1 MNRYRLKLGLCAWMA
16 LWTAAATS
24 NAQTRKAEPGVAAPV
39 TRAMKQKQRSARFLA
54 RRGIGQAL
62 QGSGRNGA
70 NTRYELSR
78 YARSPAELLA
88 EARAQHYALAAGTQG
103 GSGNTNLT
111 APWQPVGP
119 AQVTTA
125 GYGALTG
132 RVSSVAVDPSDP
144 SGNTI
149 YVGTTGGGVWRSANA
164 AGDPASV
171 TFTPLTDTLGAYA
184 ATNVVSLSIGAVSVQ
199 PGATGVVLA
208 GTGDPNDATDSYYG
222 AGILRSA
229 DSGVTWSL
237 ITQSSDVLA
246 GGKQDFTFSGTG
258 LAGFAW
264 EPNTNLVVA
273 AVSQAAEGVEV
284 NAGASL
290 SMMGIYYSQD
300 AGKTWYMATI
310 ADAGNT
316 VQSNQTVFL
325 TRGNAVT
332 SVVWNPV
339 RQMFYAAVRFHGYY
353 QSPDGINWTRIANQP
368 GSGLT
373 TAYCPSNTGSTG
385 SPACPIFRGAL
396 AVQPVTGDMFA
407 LTADLNNLDQGL
419 WQDVCALNG
428 SSCSSATVTFANQVA
443 DAALEAGNGDTTI
456 PQADYDLYLAAVPSG
471 QDTLLF
477 AGTEDIY
484 KCSLANNCAW
494 RNTTHATTCAS
505 AEVAWAQ
512 HAIDTTLGAAG
523 LIYFGNDG
531 GLWRTT
537 DAVNQ
542 QQSECSADDATH
554 YQNLNSGLGSLA
566 EVENIADD
574 AGNAQNMMVSL
585 GALGTAAATAGAG
598 QAWPQVLD
606 GEGNYAAIDPAAATN
621 WYATSEFGVGINRCT
636 EGSGCDIVGFGQPV
650 IASTQVAG
658 DQQEIPAPWILDP
671 QDSANVI
678 VGTCRVW
685 RGPSTGGSGWSTS
698 NLLSGMLDTDQEPY
712 CDGNA
717 EIRSLAASG
726 SATDAPGTAEQIYAG
741 MAGLLDGGA
750 TVPGHIFTASVTT
763 GSGSS
768 TTWTDLFH
776 SPVTNGGAPNGQF
789 NPGGFDISSIYVD
802 PHDPTGQTV
811 YATVQGFSGNG
822 LNVARVYGSTDGGA
836 IWSNLTTNLPNA
848 PANSIVVDPN
858 DANTVYVAT
867 DTGVYVTRNISSCT
881 VPSTS
886 CWSVFGTSLPNAPVI
901 QLAALNE
908 GSTSVLRV
916 ATYGRGVWEIGLVTA
931 GTAMTTAK
939 ATPPTLTFPAQQIGT
954 LSATQTVAIINT
966 GTITLNATQVSI
978 TGDFAETD
986 NCANPVLPGDACT
999 VNVTFTPSQTG
1010 ARTGV
1015 LTVYGNISGGS
1026 AAGQVTVSLNGTG
1039 APGPAIVLSPQ
1050 TLSFPET
1057 LLGKTATA
1065 QDVTISNTGGVTAS
1079 LTSESVTGDF
1089 SITANTCGTSLET
1102 NTGCTLSIAYSPTV
1116 SGNETGSLKIVDS
1129 AGTQTLQLNGMGE
1142 APATD
1147 GLAPLS
1153 LTFAPQAI
1161 GLSGASQQVILT
1173 NNGDQELDQVAIQ
1186 LHGDFSAVN
1195 RCGTS
1200 LAGHSTCAIVVS
1212 FVPTQIGA
1220 ESGMLTVSDI
1230 QRSQTVTLAGTGLP
1244 PPRLSPAPVSV
1255 DFGTYTV
1262 GQTSTVQTV
1271 TLTNSGGVPLSNVT
1285 TNMSGDFAIAPGL
1298 NNCPPTLAVGAQCQV
1313 GMVFSP
1319 TDAGS
1324 RSGSLT
1330 VTATE
1335 LSKPLLVP
1343 LTGTGVPAS
1352 GVSATPSS
1360 LDFGSYALGQTSSVQ
1375 KVTLTNNGGVPLSS
1389 LNATVTGDFSIS
1401 AAGSTCGS
1409 TLAVKA
1415 QCQIGVVFT
1424 PSQGGGRTG
1433 TFTLT
1438 AAELAKPL
1446 LVALSGTGLSTPAI
1460 SAVPGSISFGNYN
1473 VGQTSP
1479 VQTVTLTNSGGV
1491 PLSNVNAG
1499 VTGDFAIP
1507 SGTNTCAQT
1516 LTVGAQCQVGVV
1528 FVPSQSGARAGLL
1541 SVSAAELSSPMLVAL
1556 SGGGEDF
1563 SITVS
1568 GSNTATITSGQT
1580 ATFMLSILPLNGS
1593 TGTVTLACTGAPQ
1606 NSTCTINPT
1615 SVTLTGQN
1623 SATATVTIVT
1633 GQAASSAS
1641 IDRGGPDL
1649 RQLALALAV
1658 VVPIGFLAGKRRR
1671 WRGLMLLGVLVL
1683 FVPGCNLKVTPGGE
1697 TSPTGPTGS
1706 TGSTNPTPS
1715 GAYTVT
1721 VTGTEPGLSHAVALS
1736 LTVE

>member
-1 MNRYRLKLGLCAWMA
+1 MA
-16 LWTAAATS
+16 LWTAAAAS
-24 NAQTRKAEPGVAAPV
+24 NAQAWKAEPGVAAPV
-39 TRAMKQKQRSARFLA
+39 TRAARATRVVDQKQRSARFLA
-54 RRGIGQAL
+54 RRGIGKTL
-62 QGSGRNGA
+62 VSPNR
-70 NTRYELSR
+70 TSSR
-78 YARSPAELLA
+78 YAPPYARSAAEMLA
-88 EARAQHYALAAGTQG
+88 EARAEHHALAAAQV

-119 AQVTTA
+119 AQVTTTA
-125 GYGALTG
+125 YGALTG
-132 RVSSVAVDPSDP
+132 RVSSLAVDPSDP
-144 SGNTI
+144 SGNTV

-164 AGDPASV
+164 AGNPASV

-184 ATNVVSLSIGAVSVQ
+184 ATSIVSLSIGAVSVQ
-199 PGATGVVLA
+199 AGGTGVVLA

-222 AGILRSA
+222 AGLLRSS
-229 DSGVTWSL
+229 DDGVTWSL

-246 GGKQDFTFSGTG
+246 GGKQDFTFSGNG
-258 LAGFAW
+258 FAGFAW
-264 EPNTNLVVA
+264 STANPNLVVA

-300 AGKTWYMATI
+300 AGRTWYMATI

-316 VQSNQTVFL
+316 VQSSQTVFL

-332 SVVWNPV
+332 SIVWNPV
-339 RQMFYAAVRFHGYY
+339 RQMFFAAVRFHGYY
-353 QSPDGINWTRIANQP
+353 QSPDGINWTRMANQP

-373 TAYCPSNTGSTG
+373 TAYCPSNAGSTG

-407 LTADLNNLDQGL
+407 LTTDLNNLDQGL

-428 SSCSSATVTFANQVA
+428 STCSSATVTFANQIA

-456 PQADYDLYLAAVPSG
+456 PQTDYDLYLAAAPSG

-505 AEVAWAQ
+505 AQVAWAQ
-512 HAIDTTLGAAG
+512 HAIDTTFGAAG

-537 DAVNQ
+537 DAVSQ
-542 QQSECSADDATH
+542 QQSECSADDASH
-554 YQNLNSGLGSLA
+554 YQNLNDGLGSLA

-585 GALGTAAATAGAG
+585 GALGTAAATSGVG

-606 GEGNYAAIDPAAATN
+606 GEGNYAVIDPAAATN

-636 EGSGCDIVGFGQPV
+636 EGSGCDIAGFGQPV

-671 QDSANVI
+671 QDTANVI

-685 RGPSTGGSGWSTS
+685 RGPATGGSAWSIS

-726 SATDAPGTAEQIYAG
+726 SASDAPGTAEQIYAG

-750 TVPGHIFTASVTT
+750 TVPGHIFTASVTS

-776 SPVTNGGAPNGQF
+776 SPVTDGSPSNGRSDPSGYDQF

-836 IWSNLTTNLPNA
+836 IWSNLTNNLPNT

-867 DTGVYVTRNISSCT
+867 DTGVYVTRNISSCAVT
-881 VPSTS
+881 STP
-886 CWSVFGTSLPNAPVI
+886 CWSVFGTSLPNAPVV
-901 QLAALNE
+901 QLASLNE
-908 GSTSVLRV
+908 GSTSVLRA

-931 GTAMTTAK
+931 GTAMTTAR
-939 ATPPTLTFPAQQIGT
+939 ATPTSLTFPGQQIGT

-966 GTITLNATQVSI
+966 GAITLNATQVSI
-978 TGDFAETD
+978 SGDFAETD

-1010 ARTGV
+1010 QRTGL

-1026 AAGQVTVSLNGTG
+1026 AAGQVTVSLSGTG
-1039 APGPAIVLSPQ
+1039 APGAAIVLSPQ

-1057 LLGKTATA
+1057 LLGKTTTA

-1079 LTSESVTGDF
+1079 LTSESVTADF
-1089 SITANTCGTSLET
+1089 SITANTCGASLAP
-1102 NTGCTLSIAYSPTV
+1102 NTGCTLSLAYSPAV
-1116 SGNETGSLKIVDS
+1116 SGTETGSLKIVDS
-1129 AGTQTLQLNGMGE
+1129 AGTQTLQLTGMGE

-1161 GLSGASQQVILT
+1161 GLSGATQQVILT
-1173 NNGDQELDQVAIQ
+1173 NNGDQELDQVAIL

-1212 FVPTQIGA
+1212 FVPTQVGA
-1220 ESGMLTVSDI
+1220 ESGTLTLSDI
-1230 QRSQTVTLAGTGLP
+1230 QHSQTVTLAGTGLP

-1298 NNCPPTLAVGAQCQV
+1298 NNCPPTLAVGAQCQI

-1319 TDAGS
+1319 ADSGA

-1352 GVSATPSS
+1352 GVSATPASI
-1360 LDFGSYALGQTSSVQ
+1360 DFGSYALGQTSTVQ
-1375 KVTLTNNGGVPLSS
+1375 KVTLTNNGGVLLSS

-1401 AAGSTCGS
+1401 ATGSTCGS
-1409 TLAVKA
+1409 TLTVKA
-1415 QCQIGVVFT
+1415 QCQIGVVFS
-1424 PSQGGGRTG
+1424 PSQGGQRAG

-1438 AAELAKPL
+1438 AAEVAKPL
-1446 LVALSGTGLSTPAI
+1446 QVALSGTGLASPAI
-1460 SAVPGSISFGNYN
+1460 SATPGSISFGNYN

-1479 VQTVTLTNSGGV
+1479 VQTVTLTNSGGL
-1491 PLSNVNAG
+1491 PLTNVNAG

-1507 SGTNTCAQT
+1507 SGASTCGQT
-1516 LTVGAQCQVGVV
+1516 LAIGAQCQVGVV
-1528 FVPSQSGARAGLL
+1528 FVPTQSGSRAGLL
-1541 SVSAAELSSPMLVAL
+1541 SVSATELNSPTVVAL

-1568 GSNTATITSGQT
+1568 GSNTATITDGQT

-1593 TGTVTLACTGAPQ
+1593 TGTVTLSCTGAPQ
-1606 NSTCTINPT
+1606 NSTCLMNPT

-1641 IDRGGPDL
+1641 IERGAPNL
-1649 RQLALALAV
+1649 KKIALALAL
-1658 VVPIGFLAGKRRR
+1658 VVPMGFLGGKRRR
-1671 WRGLMLLGVLVL
+1671 WRGLVLLGVLVL
-1683 FVPGCNLKVTPGGE
+1683 LVPGCNLKVTPGGQ
-1697 TSPTGPTGS
+1697 TSPTGPTGP
-1706 TGSTNPTPS
+1706 TNPTPS
-1715 GAYTVT
+1715 GAYTLT
-1721 VTGTEPGLSHAVALS
+1721 VTGTEPGLSHAVTLS
-1736 LTVE
+1736 LTIE

>member
-1 MNRYRLKLGLCAWMA
+1 VDGGSA
-16 LWTAAATS
+16 S
-24 NAQTRKAEPGVAAPV
+24 NAQAWKAEPGVAAPV

-54 RRGIGQAL
+54 RRGIGQTL
-62 QGSGRNGA
+62 VSPNR
-70 NTRYELSR
+70 TSSR
-78 YARSPAELLA
+78 YGRSAAEMLA
-88 EARAQHYALAAGTQG
+88 EARTEHHALAAAQG
-103 GSGNTNLT
+103 SSGNTNLT

-119 AQVTTA
+119 AQVTTTT
-125 GYGALTG
+125 YGALTG
-132 RVSSVAVDPSDP
+132 RVSSLAVDPSDP
-144 SGNTI
+144 SGNTV

-164 AGDPASV
+164 AGNSASV
-171 TFTPLTDTLGAYA
+171 AFTPLTDTLSAYA
-184 ATNVVSLSIGAVSVQ
+184 ATSIVSLSIGAVSVQ
-199 PGATGVVLA
+199 PGGTGVVLA

-222 AGILRSA
+222 AGLLRSS
-229 DSGVTWSL
+229 DGGVTWSL

-246 GGKQDFTFSGTG
+246 GGKQDFTFSGNG
-258 LAGFAW
+258 FAGFAW
-264 EPNTNLVVA
+264 STANPNLVVA

-300 AGKTWYMATI
+300 AGQTWYMATI

-339 RQMFYAAVRFHGYY
+339 RQIFFAAVRFHGYY
-353 QSPDGINWTRIANQP
+353 QSPDGINWTRVANQP

-373 TAYCPSNTGSTG
+373 TAYCPSNAGSTG
-385 SPACPIFRGAL
+385 SPAYPIFRGAL
-396 AVQPVTGDMFA
+396 TVQPVTGDMFA
-407 LTADLNNLDQGL
+407 LTIDLNNLDQGL

-428 SSCSSATVTFANQVA
+428 STCSSATVTFANQIA
-443 DAALEAGNGDTTI
+443 DAPLEAGNGDTTI

-505 AEVAWAQ
+505 AQVAWAQ

-537 DAVNQ
+537 DSVSQ
-542 QQSECSADDATH
+542 QQSECSADDAAH
-554 YQNLNSGLGSLA
+554 YQNLNDGLGSLA
-566 EVENIADD
+566 GVENIADD

-585 GALGTAAATAGAG
+585 GALGTASATSGAG

-606 GEGNYAAIDPAAATN
+606 GEGNYAAIDPATAAN

-636 EGSGCDIVGFGQPV
+636 EGSGCDIAGFGQPV

-671 QDSANVI
+671 QDTANVI

-685 RGPSTGGSGWSTS
+685 RGPTMGGSAWSTS

-726 SATDAPGTAEQIYAG
+726 SATDVPGTAEQIYAG

-750 TVPGHIFTASVTT
+750 TVPGHIFTASVTS
-763 GSGSS
+763 GSGST

-848 PANSIVVDPN
+848 PANSIIVDPN
-858 DANTVYVAT
+858 NANTVYVAT

-881 VPSTS
+881 VPSTP

-901 QLAALNE
+901 QLAAFNE
-908 GSTSVLRV
+908 GSTSVLRA

-931 GTAMTTAK
+931 GTAMTTAR
-939 ATPPTLTFPAQQIGT
+939 ATPASLTFPGQGIGT

-966 GTITLNATQVSI
+966 GTITLNMTQVSI

-986 NCANPVLPGDACT
+986 NCGNPVLPGDACT

-1010 ARTGV
+1010 QRTGV
-1015 LTVYGNISGGS
+1015 LRVYGNISGGS
-1026 AAGQVTVSLNGTG
+1026 AAGQVTVSLSGTG
-1039 APGPAIVLSPQ
+1039 APGATIVLSPQ

-1057 LLGKTATA
+1057 LLGKTAPA

-1089 SITANTCGTSLET
+1089 SITANTCGASLAP

-1116 SGNETGSLKIVDS
+1116 SGSETGSLKIVDS
-1129 AGTQTLQLNGMGE
+1129 AGTQTAQLTGMGE

-1161 GLSGASQQVILT
+1161 GLSGATQQVTLT
-1173 NNGDQELDQVAIQ
+1173 NSGDQELEQVAIQ

-1212 FVPTQIGA
+1212 FVPTQVGA
-1220 ESGMLTVSDI
+1220 ESGTLTVSDI
-1230 QRSQTVTLAGTGLP
+1230 LRSQTVTLAGTGLP
-1244 PPRLSPAPVSV
+1244 PPRLSPTPVSV

-1298 NNCPPTLAVGAQCQV
+1298 NNCPPTLAVGAQCQI
-1313 GMVFSP
+1313 GLVFSP
-1319 TDAGS
+1319 TDSGA

-1343 LTGTGVPAS
+1343 LTGTAVPAS
-1352 GVSATPSS
+1352 GVSATPASI
-1360 LDFGSYALGQTSSVQ
+1360 DFGSYALGQTSSVQ
-1375 KVTLTNNGGVPLSS
+1375 KVTLTNNGGVLLSS

-1415 QCQIGVVFT
+1415 QCQIGVVF
-1424 PSQGGGRTG
+1424 
-1433 TFTLT
+1433 
-1438 AAELAKPL
+1438 
-1446 LVALSGTGLSTPAI
+1446 
-1460 SAVPGSISFGNYN
+1460 
-1473 VGQTSP
+1473 SP
-1479 VQTVTLTNSGGV
+1479 
-1491 PLSNVNAG
+1491 
-1499 VTGDFAIP
+1499 
-1507 SGTNTCAQT
+1507 
-1516 LTVGAQCQVGVV
+1516 
-1528 FVPSQSGARAGLL
+1528 ARAA
-1541 SVSAAELSSPMLVAL
+1541 SARARSP
-1556 SGGGEDF
+1556 
-1563 SITVS
+1563 
-1568 GSNTATITSGQT
+1568 
-1580 ATFMLSILPLNGS
+1580 
-1593 TGTVTLACTGAPQ
+1593 
-1606 NSTCTINPT
+1606 
-1615 SVTLTGQN
+1615 
-1623 SATATVTIVT
+1623 
-1633 GQAASSAS
+1633 
-1641 IDRGGPDL
+1641 
-1649 RQLALALAV
+1649 
-1658 VVPIGFLAGKRRR
+1658 
-1671 WRGLMLLGVLVL
+1671 
-1683 FVPGCNLKVTPGGE
+1683 
-1697 TSPTGPTGS
+1697 
-1706 TGSTNPTPS
+1706 
-1715 GAYTVT
+1715 
-1721 VTGTEPGLSHAVALS
+1721 
-1736 LTVE
+1736 

>member
-1 MNRYRLKLGLCAWMA
+1 M
-16 LWTAAATS
+16 
-24 NAQTRKAEPGVAAPV
+24 
-39 TRAMKQKQRSARFLA
+39 
-54 RRGIGQAL
+54 
-62 QGSGRNGA
+62 
-70 NTRYELSR
+70 
-78 YARSPAELLA
+78 
-88 EARAQHYALAAGTQG
+88 
-103 GSGNTNLT
+103 
-111 APWQPVGP
+111 
-119 AQVTTA
+119 
-125 GYGALTG
+125 
-132 RVSSVAVDPSDP
+132 
-144 SGNTI
+144 
-149 YVGTTGGGVWRSANA
+149 
-164 AGDPASV
+164 
-171 TFTPLTDTLGAYA
+171 
-184 ATNVVSLSIGAVSVQ
+184 
-199 PGATGVVLA
+199 VLA

-222 AGILRSA
+222 AGLLRSS
-229 DSGVTWSL
+229 DGGVTWSL

-246 GGKQDFTFSGTG
+246 GGKQDFTFSGNG
-258 LAGFAW
+258 FAGFAW
-264 EPNTNLVVA
+264 STANPNVVVA

-284 NAGASL
+284 NSGASL

-300 AGKTWYMATI
+300 AGQTWYMATI

-339 RQMFYAAVRFHGYY
+339 RQMFFAAVRFHGYY
-353 QSPDGINWTRIANQP
+353 QSPDGINWTRMANQP

-373 TAYCPSNTGSTG
+373 TAYCPSNAGSTG

-396 AVQPVTGDMFA
+396 AVQPVTGDTFA
-407 LTADLNNLDQGL
+407 LTTDLNNLDQGL

-428 SSCSSATVTFANQVA
+428 STCSSATVTFSSQIA

-456 PQADYDLYLAAVPSG
+456 PQADYDLYLAAVSSG

-505 AEVAWAQ
+505 AQVAWAQ
-512 HAIDTTLGAAG
+512 HAIDSTFGAAG
-523 LIYFGNDG
+523 LIYFGNDA
-531 GLWRTT
+531 GLWRTM

-542 QQSECSADDATH
+542 QQSECSADDANH
-554 YQNLNSGLGSLA
+554 YQNLNGGLGSLA

-585 GALGTAAATAGAG
+585 GALGTAAATAGVG
-598 QAWPQVLD
+598 TAWPQVLD

-621 WYATSEFGVGINRCT
+621 WYATSEFGVGVNRCT
-636 EGSGCDIVGFGQPV
+636 EGSGCDIAGFGQPV

-658 DQQEIPAPWILDP
+658 DQQEIPASWILDP
-671 QDSANVI
+671 QDAANVI

-685 RGPSTGGSGWSTS
+685 RGPATGGSAWSTG

-726 SATDAPGTAEQIYAG
+726 SATDTPGTAEQIYAG

-750 TVPGHIFTASVTT
+750 TVPGHIFTASVTS

-776 SPVTNGGAPNGQF
+776 SPVADSSPSNGRSNPSGYDQF
-789 NPGGFDISSIYVD
+789 NPGGFDISSIFVD

-822 LNVARVYGSTDGGA
+822 LNVARLYGSTDGGA
-836 IWSNLTTNLPNA
+836 IWSNLTNNLPNA

-867 DTGVYVTRNISSCT
+867 DTGVYVTRNISSCAVT
-881 VPSTS
+881 STP

-908 GSTSVLRV
+908 GSTSVLRA

-931 GTAMTTAK
+931 GTARTTAK
-939 ATPPTLTFPAQQIGT
+939 AAPTSLTFPSQQVGA
-954 LSATQTVAIINT
+954 LSATQAVAIINT

-1010 ARTGV
+1010 QRSGV

-1026 AAGQVTVSLNGTG
+1026 AAGQVTVSLSGTG
-1039 APGPAIVLSPQ
+1039 APGAAIVLSPQ

-1065 QDVTISNTGGVTAS
+1065 QDVIISNTGGVTAS

-1089 SITANTCGTSLET
+1089 SITANTCGASLAP
-1102 NTGCTLSIAYSPTV
+1102 NTGCTLSVAYSPTV

-1129 AGTQTLQLNGMGE
+1129 AGTQTLQLTGVGE

-1161 GLSGASQQVILT
+1161 GLSGATQQVTLT
-1173 NNGDQELDQVAIQ
+1173 NNGDQSLDQVAIQ

-1212 FVPTQIGA
+1212 FVPTQVGA
-1220 ESGMLTVSDI
+1220 ESGTLTVSDI
-1230 QRSQTVTLAGTGLP
+1230 QRSRTVTLAGTGLP
-1244 PPRLSPAPVSV
+1244 PPRLSPAPASV

-1271 TLTNSGGVPLSNVT
+1271 TLTNSGGVPLSDVT

-1298 NNCPPTLAVGAQCQV
+1298 NNCPPTLAVGVQCQIA
-1313 GMVFSP
+1313 MVFSP
-1319 TDAGS
+1319 TDPGS

-1343 LTGTGVPAS
+1343 LAGTGVPAS
-1352 GVSATPSS
+1352 GVSATPASI
-1360 LDFGSYALGQTSSVQ
+1360 DFGSYALGQTSTVQ
-1375 KVTLTNNGGVPLSS
+1375 KVTLTNNGGVLLSS

-1415 QCQIGVVFT
+1415 QCQVGVVFS
-1424 PSQGGGRTG
+1424 PSQGGQRTG

-1438 AAELAKPL
+1438 AAELARPL
-1446 LVALSGTGLSTPAI
+1446 QVALSGTGLASPAI
-1460 SAVPGSISFGNYN
+1460 SATPGSISFGNYN

-1491 PLSNVNAG
+1491 TLTNVNAG

-1507 SGTNTCAQT
+1507 SGASTCGQT
-1516 LTVGAQCQVGVV
+1516 LAIGAQCQVGVV
-1528 FVPSQSGARAGLL
+1528 FAPTQSGSRAGLL
-1541 SVSAAELSSPMLVAL
+1541 SVSATELNSPTLVAL

-1568 GSNTATITSGQT
+1568 GSNTATITDGQR

-1593 TGTVTLACTGAPQ
+1593 TGTVTLSCTGAPQ
-1606 NSTCTINPT
+1606 NSTCSMNPT

-1641 IDRGGPDL
+1641 IKRGAPNL
-1649 RQLALALAV
+1649 KQIALALAV
-1658 VVPIGFLAGKRRR
+1658 VVPMGFLAGKRRR
-1671 WRGLMLLGVLVL
+1671 WRGWMLLGVLTL
-1683 FVPGCNLKVTPGGE
+1683 FVPGCNLKVTPGGQ
-1697 TSPTGPTGS
+1697 TSPTNPTGPTGP
-1706 TGSTNPTPS
+1706 TNPTPS
-1715 GAYTVT
+1715 GAYTLT
-1721 VTGTEPGLSHAVALS
+1721 VTGTEPGLSHAVTLS

>member
-1 MNRYRLKLGLCAWMA
+1 MGLGSFHDGQGMARREPVSTEARALCVDGAVDGGSA
-16 LWTAAATS
+16 S
-24 NAQTRKAEPGVAAPV
+24 NAQAWKAEPGVAAPV

-54 RRGIGQAL
+54 RRGIGQTL
-62 QGSGRNGA
+62 VSPNR
-70 NTRYELSR
+70 TSSR
-78 YARSPAELLA
+78 YGRSAAEMLA
-88 EARAQHYALAAGTQG
+88 EARTEHHALAAAQG
-103 GSGNTNLT
+103 SSGNTNLT

-119 AQVTTA
+119 AQVTTTT
-125 GYGALTG
+125 YGALTG
-132 RVSSVAVDPSDP
+132 RVSSLAVDPSDP
-144 SGNTI
+144 SGNTV

-164 AGDPASV
+164 AGNSASV
-171 TFTPLTDTLGAYA
+171 AFTPLTDTLSAYA
-184 ATNVVSLSIGAVSVQ
+184 ATSIVSLSIGAVSVQ
-199 PGATGVVLA
+199 PGGTGVVLA

-222 AGILRSA
+222 AGLLRSS
-229 DSGVTWSL
+229 DGGVTWSL

-246 GGKQDFTFSGTG
+246 GGKQDFTFSGNG
-258 LAGFAW
+258 FAGFAW
-264 EPNTNLVVA
+264 STANPNLVVA

-300 AGKTWYMATI
+300 AGQTWYMATI

-339 RQMFYAAVRFHGYY
+339 RQIFFAAVRFHGYY
-353 QSPDGINWTRIANQP
+353 QSPDGINWTRVANQP

-373 TAYCPSNTGSTG
+373 TAYCPSNAGSTG
-385 SPACPIFRGAL
+385 SPAYPIFRGAL
-396 AVQPVTGDMFA
+396 TVQPVTGDMFA
-407 LTADLNNLDQGL
+407 LTIDLNNLDQGL

-428 SSCSSATVTFANQVA
+428 STCSSATVTFANQIA
-443 DAALEAGNGDTTI
+443 DAPLEAGNGDTTI

-505 AEVAWAQ
+505 AQVAWAQ

-537 DAVNQ
+537 DSVSQ
-542 QQSECSADDATH
+542 QQSECSADDAAH
-554 YQNLNSGLGSLA
+554 YQNLNDGLGSLA
-566 EVENIADD
+566 GVENIADD

-585 GALGTAAATAGAG
+585 GALGTASATSGAG

-606 GEGNYAAIDPAAATN
+606 GEGNYAAIDPATAAN

-636 EGSGCDIVGFGQPV
+636 EGSGCDIAGFGQPV

-671 QDSANVI
+671 QDTANVI

-685 RGPSTGGSGWSTS
+685 RGPTMGGSAWSTS

-726 SATDAPGTAEQIYAG
+726 SATDVPGTAEQIYAG

-750 TVPGHIFTASVTT
+750 TVPGHIFTASVTS
-763 GSGSS
+763 GSGST

-848 PANSIVVDPN
+848 PANSIIVDPN
-858 DANTVYVAT
+858 NANTVYVAT

-881 VPSTS
+881 VPSTP

-901 QLAALNE
+901 QLAAFNE
-908 GSTSVLRV
+908 GSTSVLRA

-931 GTAMTTAK
+931 GTAMTTAR
-939 ATPPTLTFPAQQIGT
+939 ATPASLTFPGQGIGT

-966 GTITLNATQVSI
+966 GTITLNMTQVSI

-986 NCANPVLPGDACT
+986 NCGNPVLPGDACT

-1010 ARTGV
+1010 QRTGV
-1015 LTVYGNISGGS
+1015 LRVYGNISGGS
-1026 AAGQVTVSLNGTG
+1026 AAGQVTVSLSGTG
-1039 APGPAIVLSPQ
+1039 APGATIVLSPQ

-1057 LLGKTATA
+1057 LLGKTAPA

-1089 SITANTCGTSLET
+1089 SITANTCGASLAP

-1116 SGNETGSLKIVDS
+1116 SGSETGSLKIVDS
-1129 AGTQTLQLNGMGE
+1129 AGTQTAQLTGMGE

-1161 GLSGASQQVILT
+1161 GLSGATQQVTLT
-1173 NNGDQELDQVAIQ
+1173 NSGDQELEQVAIQ

-1212 FVPTQIGA
+1212 FVPTQVGA
-1220 ESGMLTVSDI
+1220 ESGTLTVSDI
-1230 QRSQTVTLAGTGLP
+1230 LRSQTVTLAGTGLP
-1244 PPRLSPAPVSV
+1244 PPRLSPTPVSV

-1298 NNCPPTLAVGAQCQV
+1298 NNCPPTLAVGAQCQI
-1313 GMVFSP
+1313 GLVFSP
-1319 TDAGS
+1319 TDSGA

-1343 LTGTGVPAS
+1343 LTGTAVPAS
-1352 GVSATPSS
+1352 GVSATPASI
-1360 LDFGSYALGQTSSVQ
+1360 DFGSYALGQTSSVQ
-1375 KVTLTNNGGVPLSS
+1375 KVTLTNNGGVLLSS

-1415 QCQIGVVFT
+1415 QCQIGVVF
-1424 PSQGGGRTG
+1424 
-1433 TFTLT
+1433 
-1438 AAELAKPL
+1438 
-1446 LVALSGTGLSTPAI
+1446 
-1460 SAVPGSISFGNYN
+1460 
-1473 VGQTSP
+1473 SP
-1479 VQTVTLTNSGGV
+1479 
-1491 PLSNVNAG
+1491 
-1499 VTGDFAIP
+1499 
-1507 SGTNTCAQT
+1507 
-1516 LTVGAQCQVGVV
+1516 
-1528 FVPSQSGARAGLL
+1528 ARAA
-1541 SVSAAELSSPMLVAL
+1541 SARARSP
-1556 SGGGEDF
+1556 
-1563 SITVS
+1563 
-1568 GSNTATITSGQT
+1568 
-1580 ATFMLSILPLNGS
+1580 
-1593 TGTVTLACTGAPQ
+1593 
-1606 NSTCTINPT
+1606 
-1615 SVTLTGQN
+1615 
-1623 SATATVTIVT
+1623 
-1633 GQAASSAS
+1633 
-1641 IDRGGPDL
+1641 
-1649 RQLALALAV
+1649 
-1658 VVPIGFLAGKRRR
+1658 
-1671 WRGLMLLGVLVL
+1671 
-1683 FVPGCNLKVTPGGE
+1683 
-1697 TSPTGPTGS
+1697 
-1706 TGSTNPTPS
+1706 
-1715 GAYTVT
+1715 
-1721 VTGTEPGLSHAVALS
+1721 
-1736 LTVE
+1736 